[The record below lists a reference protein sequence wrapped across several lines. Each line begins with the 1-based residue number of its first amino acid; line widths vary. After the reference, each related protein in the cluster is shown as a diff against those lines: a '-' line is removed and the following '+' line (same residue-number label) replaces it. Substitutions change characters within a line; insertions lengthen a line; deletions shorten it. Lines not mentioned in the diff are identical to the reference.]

1 MLLTQID
8 NVVELLQQDTLSGH
22 CPVATA
28 VVCGLSELTV
38 LSQRGMEDGQWNKAV
53 RLTIQLKAEL
63 PSVDH

>member
-1 MLLTQID
+1 VLLTQID

-28 VVCGLSELTV
+28 VVSGLSQLTV

-53 RLTIQLKAEL
+53 
-63 PSVDH
+63 